1 MGFAFALALAL
12 LWLKRLQ
19 IDPQILARGSKMSPR
34 RHQRH
39 PRRGQSRPK
48 KRPERP
54 QGAPR
59 APQGDF
65 PAIQPPSGHHFEAQ
79 NQFFLVEKMFF
90 YIVFAGRFFYR
101 FLAAPGHPQT
111 LKIKPNPCRG
121 TQNQKVP
128 QKSKKRAPGIHVGS
142 I

>member
-1 MGFAFALALAL
+1 
-12 LWLKRLQ
+12 
-19 IDPQILARGSKMSPR
+19 MSPGR
-34 RHQRH
+34 RQRR

-48 KRPERP
+48 NRSERP

-121 TQNQKVP
+121 AQNQGDAKIEKESP
-128 QKSKKRAPGIHVGS
+128 GDTFWLNLETFWSSLDDFSQPKHEPKQKGKK
-142 I
+142 